1 MSKITQGEAD
11 AAYAAAKKIID
22 ANIPD
27 MFKSYVEDKMIFEL
41 ILVALE
47 AAYPHR
53 PATPVSMSP
62 VAEKK

>member
-11 AAYAAAKKIID
+11 AAYAAAQVIIR

-27 MFKSYVEDKMIFEL
+27 MFKSYVKDEMIFEL
-41 ILVALE
+41 VLVALE

-53 PATPVSMSP
+53 PVTPVAMKP
-62 VAEKK
+62 AETK